1 MVQTT
6 IRMPEKLYCQIKEQ
20 AKKRGVSV
28 NSFIITILCEKKV
41 IHAWIPEMKYKR
53 NNIRCTGGGE
63 VKTNV
68 YIRFGD
74 DVNYRNVNTLTDEE
88 KKLAG
93 NKLNQQAAER
103 IVLAPKT
110 A

>member
-1 MVQTT
+1 MISSNRKAFYHLLNMRFDIQN
-6 IRMPEKLYCQIKEQ
+6 EAKLKI
-20 AKKRGVSV
+20 
-28 NSFIITILCEKKV
+28 
-41 IHAWIPEMKYKR
+41 KYKYSS
-53 NNIRCTGGGE
+53 IICTGGGE

-74 DVNYRNVNTLTDEE
+74 DTNYRNVNTLTDEE

-103 IVLAPKT
+103 IVLVPKT

>member
-1 MVQTT
+1 M
-6 IRMPEKLYCQIKEQ
+6 R
-20 AKKRGVSV
+20 
-28 NSFIITILCEKKV
+28 
-41 IHAWIPEMKYKR
+41 
-53 NNIRCTGGGE
+53 
-63 VKTNV
+63 TNV

-93 NKLNQQAAER
+93 NKLNQQVADS
-103 IVLAPKT
+103 IVVVPKT

>member
-1 MVQTT
+1 MF
-6 IRMPEKLYCQIKEQ
+6 RCY
-20 AKKRGVSV
+20 
-28 NSFIITILCEKKV
+28 
-41 IHAWIPEMKYKR
+41 IPEMKYKR

-74 DVNYRNVNTLTDEE
+74 DTNYRNVNTLTDEE

-93 NKLNQQAAER
+93 NKLNQQAADS
-103 IVLAPKT
+103 IVIAPKT

>member
-1 MVQTT
+1 MF
-6 IRMPEKLYCQIKEQ
+6 RCY
-20 AKKRGVSV
+20 
-28 NSFIITILCEKKV
+28 
-41 IHAWIPEMKYKR
+41 IPEMKYKR

-74 DVNYRNVNTLTDEE
+74 DTNYRNVNTLTDEE
-88 KKLAG
+88 KRIAG
-93 NKLNQQAAER
+93 NKLNQQAADS
-103 IVLAPKT
+103 IVIAPKT

>member
-1 MVQTT
+1 MF
-6 IRMPEKLYCQIKEQ
+6 RCY
-20 AKKRGVSV
+20 
-28 NSFIITILCEKKV
+28 
-41 IHAWIPEMKYKR
+41 IPEMKYKR

-74 DVNYRNVNTLTDEE
+74 DTNYRNVNTLTDEE
-88 KKLAG
+88 KKIAG
-93 NKLNQQAAER
+93 NKLNQQAADS
-103 IVLAPKT
+103 IVIAPKT

>member
-1 MVQTT
+1 MSCIRREMIKVQ
-6 IRMPEKLYCQIKEQ
+6 IGEKEYSEILITDADGGLIASITDKD
-20 AKKRGVSV
+20 
-28 NSFIITILCEKKV
+28 II
-41 IHAWIPEMKYKR
+41 
-53 NNIRCTGGGE
+53 
-63 VKTNV
+63 
-68 YIRFGD
+68 
-74 DVNYRNVNTLTDEE
+74 EE

>member
-41 IHAWIPEMKYKR
+41 IHAWKEMIKVQIGEKEYSE
-53 NNIRCTGGGE
+53 ILITDVDGGLIASITD
-63 VKTNV
+63 K
-68 YIRFGD
+68 
-74 DVNYRNVNTLTDEE
+74 DVIEE
-88 KKLAG
+88 KNCKVVCVPI
-93 NKLNQQAAER
+93 ED
-103 IVLAPKT
+103 
-110 A
+110 